1 MTIQILRRKNKELL
15 IVTLLLNLVALGGYG
30 FLLHE
35 IKGKNEHISNLVND
49 IELQSKKERVINS
62 VKALV
67 VETSPLREKLSR
79 YLVEKEGAV
88 SFIELLEHLGKN
100 RGVSVMISSVE
111 KVPQEGTEQV
121 ETLLLGL
128 KASGTWQ
135 DVIRF
140 LGLLELLP
148 YEAQVE
154 QLTLSKSE
162 KASPWQI
169 TLSLRTL
176 KEK

>member
-1 MTIQILRRKNKELL
+1 MELL
-15 IVTLLLNLVALGGYG
+15 IVTLLLNLVALGCYG
-30 FLLHE
+30 FLLRE
-35 IKGKNEHISNLVND
+35 IKGKNERISNLVND
-49 IELQSKKERVINS
+49 IELQTKKKSVITS
-62 VKALV
+62 VKAIV

-79 YLVEKEGAV
+79 YLVEREGAV

-100 RGVSVMISSVE
+100 TGVSVVINSVE
-111 KVPQEGTEQV
+111 KVPQESTQQV
-121 ETLLLGL
+121 ETLQLGL
-128 KASGTWQ
+128 RASGTWE

-154 QLTLSKSE
+154 QLTLSKLE

-169 TLSLRTL
+169 VLSLRAL